1 MIVAR
6 GALMLAAATVGAL
19 HTLAPDHWVPFAAL
33 ARANRWSVRQTARTT
48 MLCGFGHVTVSAL
61 LAILVAFAGLEVLEH
76 LGARLER
83 QATFLLIAFGFVY
96 LIWGLR
102 RVILS
107 HGAETTR
114 PLIRPSG
121 TFSPRGGEKDLKQIL
136 RPACGEKVAE
146 GRMRGVTR
154 YHSLTTRSLFVLF
167 CLDPCVAVMPL
178 VFAASIQGVA
188 AVAAVIIVYE
198 AATIATMVTLV
209 LSAHAGVRRLEM
221 PWIDRYCDAVAGAVI
236 VCIGAFVG
244 FLGI

>member
-1 MIVAR
+1 MISAR
-6 GALMLAAATVGAL
+6 GALMFAAATVGAL

-33 ARANRWSVRQTARTT
+33 ARASRWSARRTARTT

-61 LAILVAFAGLEVLEH
+61 LAILVAFAGLKVLER
-76 LGARLER
+76 LGAQLER

-102 RVILS
+102 RS
-107 HGAETTR
+107 
-114 PLIRPSG
+114 
-121 TFSPRGGEKDLKQIL
+121 FSKHTHRHWH
-136 RPACGEKVAE
+136 A
-146 GRMRGVTR
+146 
-154 YHSLTTRSLFVLF
+154 SLTTWSLFVLF

-188 AVAAVIIVYE
+188 TVAAVIIVYE
-198 AATIATMVTLV
+198 AATIATMVALV
-209 LSAHAGVRRLEM
+209 LSAHAGIRRFEM
-221 PWIDRYCDAVAGAVI
+221 PWIDRFGDAVAGAVI

>member
-1 MIVAR
+1 MIAAR
-6 GALMLAAATVGAL
+6 GALMFAAATVGAL

-33 ARANRWSVRQTARTT
+33 ARASKWSVRQTARTT

-61 LAILVAFAGLEVLEH
+61 LAILVAFAGLKVFER
-76 LGARLER
+76 LGAQLER

-102 RVILS
+102 RS
-107 HGAETTR
+107 
-114 PLIRPSG
+114 
-121 TFSPRGGEKDLKQIL
+121 FSRHTH
-136 RPACGEKVAE
+136 RHWHTA
-146 GRMRGVTR
+146 
-154 YHSLTTRSLFVLF
+154 LTTWSLFVLF

-188 AVAAVIIVYE
+188 VVAAVIIVYE

-221 PWIDRYCDAVAGAVI
+221 PWIDRFGDAVAGFVI